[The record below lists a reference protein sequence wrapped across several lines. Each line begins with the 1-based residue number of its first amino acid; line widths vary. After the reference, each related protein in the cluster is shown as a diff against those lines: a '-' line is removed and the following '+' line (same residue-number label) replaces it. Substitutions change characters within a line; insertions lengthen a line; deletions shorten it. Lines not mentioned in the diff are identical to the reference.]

1 MEVWF
6 FLSALNISGKP
17 YLRKRYPSPLIMWFS
32 FLYNYLKLSSWVV
45 IFPILSGNSLLLDF
59 FHSHSVSFP
68 RTFLILKKIN
78 EGFFEAV
85 HKLFDEI
92 SP

>member
-1 MEVWF
+1 
-6 FLSALNISGKP
+6 
-17 YLRKRYPSPLIMWFS
+17 MWFS
-32 FLYNYLKLSSWVV
+32 FLCNYLKLSSWVV

-59 FHSHSVSFP
+59 FHSHSISFP